1 MHNLC
6 SYQNNSVDPTEVCN
20 AKYGMSKDC
29 MFGLKT
35 IVFKLHNM
43 NYSILKWRKEPK
55 VLEVFTRTKVF
66 LRGNSMVDFISA
78 YLPKMSG
85 MHLS

>member
-1 MHNLC
+1 ML
-6 SYQNNSVDPTEVCN
+6 SMGYQKIVCL
-20 AKYGMSKDC
+20 GSKQ
-29 MFGLKT
+29 
-35 IVFKLHNM
+35 VFKLHNM

-55 VLEVFTRTKVF
+55 VLEVFTRAKVF

-78 YLPKMSG
+78 YLPNMSG

>member
-1 MHNLC
+1 MLSNIWDIKRLRVWT
-6 SYQNNSVDPTEVCN
+6 Q
-20 AKYGMSKDC
+20 KQ
-29 MFGLKT
+29 
-35 IVFKLHNM
+35 VFKLHNM

-55 VLEVFTRTKVF
+55 VLEVFTRAKVF